1 MDREEAA
8 RYALRCRK
16 ASLEEL
22 RAMEE
27 EEGTERDEGGNTSG
41 RFSGENGRGSE
52 CSSGKGRGTRNASS
66 EGARGQGATLAG
78 TLIWGGL
85 FALASGAA
93 WAGLFWLC
101 FAGGSCR

>member
-1 MDREEAA
+1 MKTTENTRLSARKEARAAFVQKLRGPLFSKTKWWRWRESKTATP
-8 RYALRCRK
+8 YSLKGFRK
-16 ASLEEL
+16 T
-22 RAMEE
+22 
-27 EEGTERDEGGNTSG
+27 TENITEKNVAG
-41 RFSGENGRGSE
+41 
-52 CSSGKGRGTRNASS
+52 
-66 EGARGQGATLAG
+66 LIAG

>member
-1 MDREEAA
+1 MEREEAA
-8 RYALRCRK
+8 RYALQCRK

-22 RAMEE
+22 RAMAEE
-27 EEGTERDEGGNTSG
+27 AVPAAARER
-41 RFSGENGRGSE
+41 
-52 CSSGKGRGTRNASS
+52 
-66 EGARGQGATLAG
+66 GAALAG